1 MPLVSPVVFP
11 LLPIIQTLDGPAC
24 ACARGT
30 QCSRI
35 GKHAAV
41 LWGDLKEGDEVPR
54 PEPGAGVGI
63 KTGARPYGSGIVV
76 VDLDG
81 TAACEAW
88 EAAGGDY
95 ETYTVGTGRE
105 EGLQLYFRHPAEDG
119 VGVGSGDGVGAGVGA
134 GVGVGPMVVKNTVG
148 EFAPHIDIRGDRGI
162 VVAAGSPHKNG
173 STYEVL
179 YDLPVASLPV
189 FLLEWLK
196 ARPAPAPAQSY
207 EGDVTDPNELT
218 YRRQA
223 YAEYLRTSAP
233 VRGPANRGRGDALLF
248 TVVQKGAYDMA
259 LPTEDVLEL
268 IAEHY
273 DPRCSPMWGDELE
286 ERVHHKAHSAKTAS
300 TRPREVPL
308 LATEDAALTRLIK
321 PFDLEKALTAT
332 RDGSAPPGPAQVQ
345 VQDGPILLGSSTTPP
360 PAKPPPL
367 VDPTIAAAIADDCG
381 FKIKWGGWAATPP
394 PVIYLVDRLFVQ
406 NKVVMLYADPGSIK
420 TWLSIDLAFAVA
432 TGAHWLGDKAT
443 KKGRVLYADYED
455 GEYEFHRRVKLLT
468 QGMDDSVADGP
479 DLGYL
484 YAPGRLDKEE
494 FWLHLGQLYAKK
506 PFRFLIVDTLR
517 AANND
522 VDENDVNAAKMLDLA
537 GKFTEVFKASP
548 IPPTVLFVHH
558 ANKQGTIRG
567 TSAFKGA
574 VDSVFKLETEEDTDK
589 RHRAILTCEKSG
601 QKKVPPIYLELTDS
615 GLRTYEP
622 PQDGDEGDGPR
633 ERVLTDEEIRAKIML
648 VLEGQGIVGSK
659 RKLRDLVKA
668 SAQRVDTELA
678 ELVALGEVAKT
689 KDGFSVDSPSR
700 RTARVVASVR
710 RFDYWASEAE
720 LAKDAGVT
728 TEFVYELKR
737 RGVVADRASGGDVLG
752 FIVLKEGG

>member
-11 LLPIIQTLDGPAC
+11 LLPIIQTSDGPAC
-24 ACARGT
+24 ACARGA

-63 KTGARPYGSGIVV
+63 KTGPRPYGSGIIVI
-76 VDLDG
+76 DLDG
-81 TAACEAW
+81 ATACEAW

-95 ETYTVGTGRE
+95 DTYVVGTGRE
-105 EGLQLYFRHPAEDG
+105 EGLQLYFRHPADDG
-119 VGVGSGDGVGAGVGA
+119 SV
-134 GVGVGPMVVKNTVG
+134 PEMVVKNSVG

-162 VVAAGSPHKNG
+162 AVAAGSPHKNG
-173 STYEVL
+173 TKYEVL
-179 YDLPVASLPV
+179 YDLPVAPV
-189 FLLEWLK
+189 PGFLLDWLK
-196 ARPAPAPAQSY
+196 SRPAPAPVQSY
-207 EGDVTDPNELT
+207 AGDVTDPGERA
-218 YRRQA
+218 YRRQV

-286 ERVHHKAHSAKTAS
+286 ERVHHKAHNAKTAS
-300 TRPREVPL
+300 TRPRDVPL
-308 LATEDAALTRLIK
+308 LAVEAKGLDAL
-321 PFDLEKALTAT
+321 
-332 RDGSAPPGPAQVQ
+332 GGGM
-345 VQDGPILLGSSTTPP
+345 GPILLGSTTEPKTLS
-360 PAKPPPL
+360 AQ
-367 VDPTIAAAIADDCG
+367 DIAAAAEAARTGDDCG
-381 FKIKWGGWAATPP
+381 FKIKWGGWSATPP
-394 PVIYLVDRLFVQ
+394 PVVFLIDRLFVQ
-406 NKVVMLYADPGSIK
+406 NKVMMLYADPGSIK
-420 TWLSIDLAFAVA
+420 TWLAIDLAFSVA
-432 TGAHWLGDKAT
+432 TGAHWLGDKAVR
-443 KKGRVLYADYED
+443 KGRVLYMDYED

-468 QGMDDSVADGP
+468 QGMDDEAADGV
-479 DLGYL
+479 DLGYM
-484 YAPGRLDKEE
+484 YSPGRLDKED
-494 FWLHLGQLYAKK
+494 FWLHLAQLYAKK
-506 PFRFLIVDTLR
+506 PFRFVVIDTLR
-517 AANND
+517 AANSD

-537 GKFTEVFKASP
+537 GKFTEAFKSSAT
-548 IPPTVLFVHH
+548 PPTILFVHH

-601 QKKVPPIYLELTDS
+601 QKKVAPIYLELTDS

-622 PQDGDEGDGPR
+622 EVEEGADGPR
-633 ERVLTDEEIRAKIML
+633 EKVLTDEEIRAKILL
-648 VLEGQGIVGSK
+648 VLEGQGVVASK

-668 SAQRVDTELA
+668 SATRVDTELA
-678 ELVALGEVAKT
+678 ELVASGEVAKT
-689 KDGFSVDSPSR
+689 KDGFSIDSPAR
-700 RTARVVASVR
+700 RTARVIASVR

-720 LAKDAGVT
+720 LAKDAGVP

-737 RGVVADRASGGDVLG
+737 RGVIADRASGGDVLG
-752 FIVLKEGG
+752 FIVLKEG